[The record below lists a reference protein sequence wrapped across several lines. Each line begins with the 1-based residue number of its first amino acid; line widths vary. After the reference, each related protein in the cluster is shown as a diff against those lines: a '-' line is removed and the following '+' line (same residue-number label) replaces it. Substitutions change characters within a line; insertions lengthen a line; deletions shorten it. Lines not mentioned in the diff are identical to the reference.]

1 MDATHGVHFELARHF
16 LARFFESD
24 LVTTPGQWAKVVTGV
39 VSILLST
46 SILMLPLMVHRY
58 RCLEAGAPSFFCPA
72 VDNYPAMYLHL
83 VRADT
88 LWLIGL
94 AMCMTALLT
103 AIQWQSLFPT
113 LRDCLALAAFPV
125 SALEIFWSKLA
136 AVVLAFAAF
145 VLAMNA
151 IPAIVF
157 AWISASRW
165 QAHPSVAAHA
175 FALFASASAGCVFVF
190 FGMLA
195 LQGLLLNLLPPRLFE
210 RVSIFAQAIL
220 FTANVA
226 ALPFLWHQPSAAWWP
241 PNWFLGFSRYAV
253 YATAGAPLL
262 AILTYLLSYHR
273 YRRLLIEI
281 PQRSRAPRSGAL
293 LRWPAVFTLALTLKD
308 AREQAVFSF
317 LWKTLTR
324 SRVHRLLLQV
334 CAGLAIA
341 WMIGAGDLRDRAPV
355 LLIPLA
361 VSVFLIAGLHY
372 LFSVPCELRA
382 NWVFQTAESEGRA
395 SWLRGVDRF
404 VVCCGLVP
412 VYACSVPAAIVVFG
426 VWQALR
432 VTILGF
438 FLALV
443 VYEFLFRDW
452 LKVPFTCSYLP
463 GKRQP
468 VQLILMAFGALSYL
482 GAAALAIHAFA
493 AGWATFAAA
502 FPLLFGAWRSMRQRR
517 TASWPE
523 AAIVYDDVPEP
534 AVATLQIEFERG
546 SIENIENIE
555 DFQPAVEAPAKP
567 TPFWSSLAEE
577 EPDPAPFFRLAGLA
591 EDFRFGLR
599 LIRKNWR
606 LSVTIVATLA
616 LGIGMNV
623 SVFTLLNAVAFRP
636 RVPDPDSF
644 VRVSPLHTGDG
655 MSQFGAVTD
664 DEYRAYRDGARSLR
678 SVAASYRASVT
689 LGTDRSST
697 VPAMLV
703 SCNFFDVFGTQH
715 PKSGRFFR
723 PDECTAVGQA
733 PVAVVAEEVWR
744 DRYGSDPQILGRTIS
759 INDRR
764 FTVVGVAPAQSA
776 ARINGAAVWV
786 PYTMQPT
793 MDLGFDSFH
802 QDTSHQDTSQQDTS
816 QQDTPWLWLDGRL
829 APGASRDSAQA
840 ELAVL
845 ARQLDREN
853 PGRKTTLLV
862 TDGSFLAMQSIVSWK
877 GGSTAAGFWMM
888 MFLMLGLGMVLL
900 ITCANVMTLL
910 LSRAVARR
918 REIAVRLSLGA
929 PRARLLRLL
938 LTEGFILAAAAGAIS
953 LYASFHIPAILFEF
967 VERQS
972 ADFPLAPDWR
982 IFAYIFGVAFVAGSL
997 CALAPAMES
1006 LRVDLTASLKGYS
1019 STADD
1024 ANSARL
1030 RTVLVTSQVALSLA
1044 LLVAAGMFLQV
1055 YWRLFHANPGYDTRH
1070 VLVAPLR
1077 FPAGSTRGASSRLA
1091 QDALAR
1097 LAALPGVSSVARSNA
1112 VPFAPGGA
1120 TSARFADRGI
1130 DTART
1135 LNFQSGAPDLLR
1147 TLGIKLMRGRDFRE
1161 PDVPSDVPASGA
1173 SARAIV
1179 SERMAREM
1187 SPGSDPVGR
1196 VLQSLHGPRYEIIGV
1211 AKDVNTATDNPIV
1224 YTFEGW
1230 DRRQTFLMAHFQ
1242 GDAHAAEDAMRSAV
1256 RNLRPD
1262 LLVMPR
1268 TLQSYVDDAIEN
1280 TWRVVILILM
1290 LGLVTM
1296 TLSVAGIYGVVSF
1309 TVTEKTRELGIRV
1322 ALGAQKADIFREV
1335 LVSGARPVVL
1345 GLFVGLWIALAAD
1358 SAIRTIFQSSPFELD
1373 AANPAVYLGSAA
1385 ALAAAALAAMFFPAR
1400 RGARGD
1406 PMKALH
1412 YE

>member
-1 MDATHGVHFELARHF
+1 MSRPISRPMSRARQWMDATHGVHFELARHF
-16 LARFFESD
+16 LARFLESD

-39 VSILLST
+39 VSVLLSA
-46 SILMLPLMVHRY
+46 SILMLPLMRHRY
-58 RCLEAGAPSFFCPA
+58 GCLEAGEPSLFCPA
-72 VDNYPAMYLHL
+72 VANYPAMYLYL
-83 VRADT
+83 VRTDT

-113 LRDCLALAAFPV
+113 LRDCLALAAFPI

-136 AVVLAFAAF
+136 AVVMAFAAF

-157 AWISASRW
+157 AGISASRW
-165 QAHPSVAAHA
+165 QVNPSIAAHA

-220 FTANVA
+220 FTANVT

-281 PQRSRAPRSGAL
+281 PQRSRAPRAGAL
-293 LRWPAVFTLALTLKD
+293 LRWPAGLTLALTLKD
-308 AREQAVFSF
+308 AREQAVFSV

-324 SRVHRLLLQV
+324 SRIHRLMLQV

-341 WMIGAGDLRDRAPV
+341 WMIGAGDLRSTDTLPV

-361 VSVFLIAGLHY
+361 VSVFVIAGLRY
-372 LFSVPCELRA
+372 LFSIPCELRA
-382 NWVFQTAESEGRA
+382 NWIFQIAESEGRP

-426 VWQALR
+426 AWQALR

-443 VYEFLFRDW
+443 VFEFLFRDW

-463 GKRQP
+463 GKRQLW
-468 VQLILMAFGALSYL
+468 QLLVMAFGVLSYL
-482 GAAALAIHAFA
+482 GAAALTIRAFA
-493 AGWATFAAA
+493 AGWAPFAAA
-502 FPLLFGAWRSMRQRR
+502 FPLVFGAWRWMRQRR

-523 AAIVYDDVPEP
+523 TALIYDDVPEP
-534 AVATLQIEFERG
+534 AVATLQINFERG
-546 SIENIENIE
+546 SIEDIE
-555 DFQPAVEAPAKP
+555 DFQPVVEVPAKP
-567 TPFWSSLAEE
+567 TPFWSSLDEE
-577 EPDPAPFFRLAGLA
+577 ERDASPFFRLAGLA
-591 EDFRFGLR
+591 EDFRYGLR
-599 LIRKNWR
+599 LICKNWR
-606 LSVTIVATLA
+606 LSLTIVATLS

-644 VRVSPLHTGDG
+644 VRVSPLHTGAG
-655 MSQFGAVTD
+655 MSQVGAVTD
-664 DEYRAYRDGARSLR
+664 DEYRAYRDRTHSLR

-689 LGTDRSST
+689 LDTDRSTT

-703 SCNFFDVFGTQH
+703 SCNFFEVYGTQH

-733 PVAVVAEEVWR
+733 PVAVIAEEVWR

-759 INDRR
+759 VNDQR
-764 FTVVGVAPAQSA
+764 FTVVGVAPAGSA
-776 ARINGAAVWV
+776 ARINGVAVWA

-793 MDLGFDSFH
+793 MDLGFDPFH
-802 QDTSHQDTSQQDTS
+802 QDTS
-816 QQDTPWLWLDGRL
+816 WLWLDGRL

-840 ELAVL
+840 ELTVL
-845 ARQLDREN
+845 ARQLDREY

-877 GGSTAAGFWMM
+877 GGGAAVGFWMM

-918 REIAVRLSLGA
+918 KEIAVRLSLGA
-929 PRARLLRLL
+929 PRARLLRML
-938 LTEGFILAAAAGAIS
+938 LTEGFLLAAAAGAIS
-953 LYASFHIPAILFEF
+953 LYASFHVPAMLFEF
-967 VERQS
+967 VGHQV
-972 ADFPLAPDWR
+972 ADFPLDPDWV

-997 CALAPAMES
+997 SALAPAMES
-1006 LRVDLTASLKGYS
+1006 LRVDLTASLKGYT
-1019 STADD
+1019 STASD

-1077 FPAGSTRGASSRLA
+1077 FPAGATPAASNRLA
-1091 QDALAR
+1091 QDALTR
-1097 LAALPGVSSVARSNA
+1097 LAALPGVSSVARANA

-1130 DTART
+1130 ETAHT

-1147 TLGIKLMRGRDFRE
+1147 TLGIKLLRGRDFRAS
-1161 PDVPSDVPASGA
+1161 DVPPDVPASGA

-1196 VLQSLHGPRYEIIGV
+1196 VLESLHGPRYEIIGV

-1268 TLQSYVDDAIEN
+1268 TLQSYMDEVSEDA
-1280 TWRVVILILM
+1280 WRVIILILM
-1290 LGLVTM
+1290 LGLVAM

-1309 TVTEKTRELGIRV
+1309 TVTQKTRELGIRV

-1335 LVSGARPVVL
+1335 LVSGARPVLL

-1358 SAIRTIFQSSPFELD
+1358 SAIRKIFQNSPFELD

-1400 RGARGD
+1400 RGARSD

>member
-1 MDATHGVHFELARHF
+1 MLAIM
-16 LARFFESD
+16 A
-24 LVTTPGQWAKVVTGV
+24 
-39 VSILLST
+39 
-46 SILMLPLMVHRY
+46 HRY
-58 RCLEAGAPSFFCPA
+58 GCLEAGAPSLFCPA
-72 VDNYPAMYLHL
+72 VDNYPAQYLYL
-83 VRADT
+83 VRTDT
-88 LWLIGL
+88 LWQIGL
-94 AMCMTALLT
+94 AMGMTALLT

-145 VLAMNA
+145 VLAMNV
-151 IPAIVF
+151 IPSIVF
-157 AWISASRW
+157 AWISSSRW
-165 QAHPSVAAHA
+165 QAHPSIAAHA

-190 FGMLA
+190 FGILA

-210 RVSIFAQAIL
+210 RVSIFAQAVL

-241 PNWFLGFSRYAV
+241 PNWFLSLSRYAL

-262 AILTYLLSYHR
+262 ATITYLLSYHR

-281 PQRSRAPRSGAL
+281 PQRNRAPRSGAL
-293 LRWPAVFTLALTLKD
+293 LKWPAALTIKD
-308 AREQAVFSF
+308 PREQAVFSF

-341 WMIGAGDLRDRAPV
+341 WMIGARDLRGGDTAPV

-361 VSVFLIAGLHY
+361 VSVFLIAGLRY
-372 LFSVPCELRA
+372 LFSIPCELRA
-382 NWVFQTAESEGRA
+382 NWIFQTAESEGRP

-468 VQLILMAFGALSYL
+468 VHLILMAFGALSYL
-482 GAAALAIHAFA
+482 GAAALAIHTFA
-493 AGWATFAAA
+493 VGWAPFAAA
-502 FPLLFGAWRSMRQRR
+502 FPLVFGAWRWMRQRR

-523 AAIVYDDVPEP
+523 AALVYDDVPEP
-534 AVATLQIEFERG
+534 AVETLQINFERG
-546 SIENIENIE
+546 SIE
-555 DFQPAVEAPAKP
+555 DFQPAVEVPAKP

-577 EPDPAPFFRLAGLA
+577 ERDPAPFFRLAGLA

-599 LIRKNWR
+599 LICKNWR
-606 LSVTIVATLA
+606 LSATIVATLA

-636 RVPDPDSF
+636 RVPDPGSF

-655 MSQFGAVTD
+655 MSQYGAVTD
-664 DEYRAYRDGARSLR
+664 DEYRAYRDSARSLR

-689 LGTDRSST
+689 LETDRSST

-703 SCNFFDVFGTQH
+703 SCNFFEVFGTQH
-715 PKSGRFFR
+715 PRYGRFFR
-723 PDECTAVGQA
+723 PDECTAMGQA
-733 PVAVVAEEVWR
+733 PVAVITEEVWR

-759 INDRR
+759 VNDQRLS
-764 FTVVGVAPAQSA
+764 VIGVAPAQSA
-776 ARINGAAVWV
+776 ARINGAAVWM

-793 MDLGFDSFH
+793 MDLGFDPLH
-802 QDTSHQDTSQQDTS
+802 QDIS
-816 QQDTPWLWLDGRL
+816 WLWLDGRL
-829 APGASRDSAQA
+829 APGVSRDSAQA
-840 ELAVL
+840 ELTVL

-953 LYASFHIPAILFEF
+953 LYASFHIPAILFAF
-967 VERQS
+967 VERQT

-982 IFAYIFGVAFVAGSL
+982 IFAYIFGVALVAGSL
-997 CALAPAMES
+997 SALAPAMES
-1006 LRVDLTASLKGYS
+1006 LRVDLNASLKGYS

-1055 YWRLFHANPGYDTRH
+1055 YWRLFRSNPGYDTRH

-1077 FPAGSTRGASSRLA
+1077 FPAGSTPAASSRLA
-1091 QDALAR
+1091 QDALTG

-1112 VPFAPGGA
+1112 VPFAPGGDTPA
-1120 TSARFADRGI
+1120 KFVDRSME
-1130 DTART
+1130 TARN
-1135 LNFQSGAPDLLR
+1135 LNFQSGAPNLLR
-1147 TLGIKLMRGRDFRE
+1147 ALGIKLVRGRDFRE
-1161 PDVPSDVPASGA
+1161 SDVPASGA
-1173 SARAIV
+1173 SGRAIV
-1179 SERMAREM
+1179 SERIAREM
-1187 SPGSDPVGR
+1187 SPGRDPVGR

-1211 AKDVNTATDNPIV
+1211 AKGVNTTTDNPVV

-1242 GDAHAAEDAMRSAV
+1242 GDAHAAEDAVRSAV

-1268 TLQSYVDDAIEN
+1268 TLQSYMDDAIVN

-1309 TVTEKTRELGIRV
+1309 TVTQKTRELGIRA

-1335 LVSGARPVVL
+1335 LVSGARPVLL

-1358 SAIRTIFQSSPFELD
+1358 STIRKIFQNSPFELD
-1373 AANPAVYLGSAA
+1373 AANPGVYLGAA
-1385 ALAAAALAAMFFPAR
+1385 AVLGAAALAAMFFPAR

>member
-1 MDATHGVHFELARHF
+1 M
-16 LARFFESD
+16 
-24 LVTTPGQWAKVVTGV
+24 
-39 VSILLST
+39 
-46 SILMLPLMVHRY
+46 
-58 RCLEAGAPSFFCPA
+58 
-72 VDNYPAMYLHL
+72 
-83 VRADT
+83 
-88 LWLIGL
+88 
-94 AMCMTALLT
+94 
-103 AIQWQSLFPT
+103 
-113 LRDCLALAAFPV
+113 
-125 SALEIFWSKLA
+125 
-136 AVVLAFAAF
+136 
-145 VLAMNA
+145 
-151 IPAIVF
+151 
-157 AWISASRW
+157 
-165 QAHPSVAAHA
+165 
-175 FALFASASAGCVFVF
+175 
-190 FGMLA
+190 
-195 LQGLLLNLLPPRLFE
+195 
-210 RVSIFAQAIL
+210 
-220 FTANVA
+220 
-226 ALPFLWHQPSAAWWP
+226 
-241 PNWFLGFSRYAV
+241 
-253 YATAGAPLL
+253 
-262 AILTYLLSYHR
+262 
-273 YRRLLIEI
+273 
-281 PQRSRAPRSGAL
+281 
-293 LRWPAVFTLALTLKD
+293 
-308 AREQAVFSF
+308 
-317 LWKTLTR
+317 
-324 SRVHRLLLQV
+324 
-334 CAGLAIA
+334 
-341 WMIGAGDLRDRAPV
+341 
-355 LLIPLA
+355 
-361 VSVFLIAGLHY
+361 
-372 LFSVPCELRA
+372 
-382 NWVFQTAESEGRA
+382 
-395 SWLRGVDRF
+395 
-404 VVCCGLVP
+404 CCGLVP
-412 VYACSVPAAIVVFG
+412 VYACSVPAAIAVFG

-432 VTILGF
+432 VTVLGF

-482 GAAALAIHAFA
+482 GAAALAVHAFA
-493 AGWATFAAA
+493 AGWAPFAAA

-523 AAIVYDDVPEP
+523 AALVYDDVPEP
-534 AVATLQIEFERG
+534 AVETLQINFERG
-546 SIENIENIE
+546 SIEDIE

-577 EPDPAPFFRLAGLA
+577 ERDPAPFFRLAGLA

-655 MSQFGAVTD
+655 MSQYGAVTD

-703 SCNFFDVFGTQH
+703 SCNFFEVFGTQH

-723 PDECTAVGQA
+723 PDECTAAGQA

-744 DRYGSDPQILGRTIS
+744 DRYGSDPQILGRSIS
-759 INDRR
+759 VNDQR
-764 FTVVGVAPAQSA
+764 FTVIGVAPAQSA
-776 ARINGAAVWV
+776 ARMNGAAVWV

-793 MDLGFDSFH
+793 MDLGFDTVH
-802 QDTSHQDTSQQDTS
+802 QDTS
-816 QQDTPWLWLDGRL
+816 WLWLDGRL

-840 ELAVL
+840 ELTVL
-845 ARQLDREN
+845 ARQLDHEY

-862 TDGSFLAMQSIVSWK
+862 TDGSFLAMQSIMSWK

-929 PRARLLRLL
+929 PRARLLRML

-967 VERQS
+967 VERQT

-997 CALAPAMES
+997 SALAPAMES

-1019 STADD
+1019 STASD
-1024 ANSARL
+1024 APSARL

-1077 FPAGSTRGASSRLA
+1077 FPAGSTQGASSRLA

-1120 TSARFADRGI
+1120 TSARFADRGV

-1135 LNFQSGAPDLLR
+1135 LNFQSGAPDVLR
-1147 TLGIKLMRGRDFRE
+1147 TLGIKLLRGRDFWE
-1161 PDVPSDVPASGA
+1161 PNVPSDVPASGA

-1179 SERMAREM
+1179 SARMAREM
-1187 SPGSDPVGR
+1187 SPDRDPVGR
-1196 VLQSLHGPRYEIIGV
+1196 VLQSLQGPQYEIIGV

-1242 GDAHAAEDAMRSAV
+1242 GDAHAAEDGMRSAV

-1268 TLQSYVDDAIEN
+1268 TLQSYMDDAIEN

-1309 TVTEKTRELGIRV
+1309 TVTQKTRELGIRV

-1335 LVSGARPVVL
+1335 LVSGARPVLL

-1358 SAIRTIFQSSPFELD
+1358 SAIRTIFRNSPFEVD